1 MINLSKAL
9 DVVQELFLVR
19 TKNKKG
25 VEVMSLENFIEAEIQ
40 KRIEKKISE
49 LQPKEI
55 IKETESIKET
65 LDEQLKLYSVA
76 DVAKL
81 WHIEQSKIR
90 KLIQIGEIR
99 AIKFSKQGLKITA
112 KELQRFLDE
121 NENNDFSNL
130 LDC

>member
-1 MINLSKAL
+1 MAATELSVPPL
-9 DVVQELFLVR
+9 IPSNTRFFDFMG
-19 TKNKKG
+19 TKIIK
-25 VEVMSLENFIEAEIQ
+25 E
-40 KRIEKKISE
+40 
-49 LQPKEI
+49 KEI
-55 IKETESIKET
+55 IKENM
-65 LDEQLKLYSVA
+65 DEQLKLYSVA

>member
-1 MINLSKAL
+1 
-9 DVVQELFLVR
+9 
-19 TKNKKG
+19 
-25 VEVMSLENFIEAEIQ
+25 MSLENFIEAEIQ

-55 IKETESIKET
+55 IKEKEIIRENI
-65 LDEQLKLYSVA
+65 DEQLKLYSVA